1 MTENSASTFTASGH
15 RERRPGAV
23 KLVYLHER
31 DMFDKKI
38 IAASIDETEYRLI
51 VAEFDL
57 LWSRATTPQ
66 EQSRM
71 ENMIKLINA
80 FENLDNREKLGRRQK

>member
-1 MTENSASTFTASGH
+1 
-15 RERRPGAV
+15 
-23 KLVYLHER
+23 
-31 DMFDKKI
+31 MFEKETNET
-38 IAASIDETEYRLI
+38 SISEAEYRLI

-80 FENLDNREKLGRRQK
+80 FEDRENQENRNNR

>member
-1 MTENSASTFTASGH
+1 
-15 RERRPGAV
+15 
-23 KLVYLHER
+23 
-31 DMFDKKI
+31 MFEKETNET
-38 IAASIDETEYRLI
+38 SISEAEYRLI

-71 ENMIKLINA
+71 ESMIKLINA
-80 FENLDNREKLGRRQK
+80 FEDRENQENRNNR